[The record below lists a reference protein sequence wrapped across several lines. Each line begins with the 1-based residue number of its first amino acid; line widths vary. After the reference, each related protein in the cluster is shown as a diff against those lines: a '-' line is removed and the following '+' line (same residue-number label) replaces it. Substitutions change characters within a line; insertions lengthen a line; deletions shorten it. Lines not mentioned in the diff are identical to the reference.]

1 MMSLTKHVL
10 AGALALGVVL
20 PAFAGD
26 IEVQDA
32 YMRTSGA
39 MAKSGA
45 AFMQI
50 VNTGTEDDRLIDA
63 ASDVSMRV
71 ELHTHKASADGVMQ
85 MLHVPEGFV
94 IPAGKTHALARGGDH
109 VMFMG
114 LTRAVA
120 HGDVV
125 NVTLTFE
132 KAGEMTV
139 EVPVD
144 QEREDAPMP
153 MDTDDKG

>member
-10 AGALALGVVL
+10 AGAMALGVAL

-63 ASDVSMRV
+63 ASDISMRV

-94 IPAGKTHALARGGDH
+94 IPTGATHVLARGGDH

-132 KAGEMTV
+132 KAGEMTA